1 MSEISK
7 HNTAHF
13 GTVKKISGCNG
24 TAIPLVIA
32 AVVGLTFVNPL
43 ERWAAISSSR
53 EQPVIAA

>member
-13 GTVKKISGCNG
+13 GTAEKINGCNG

-43 ERWAAISSSR
+43 ERWAAISSSGVR
-53 EQPVIAA
+53 P